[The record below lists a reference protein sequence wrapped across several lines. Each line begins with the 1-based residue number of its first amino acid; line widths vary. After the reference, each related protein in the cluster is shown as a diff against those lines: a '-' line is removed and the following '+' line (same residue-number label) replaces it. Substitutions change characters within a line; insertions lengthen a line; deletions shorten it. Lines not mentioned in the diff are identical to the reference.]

1 MEETVNTAALATKPP
16 YPYENSSSLRPSE
29 DVATRITMG
38 TELKTFKYIY
48 IPNDSNKEI
57 EELEMQY
64 TDENVVESL
73 VFHLQK
79 VRTRFFRR
87 ERA

>member
-1 MEETVNTAALATKPP
+1 
-16 YPYENSSSLRPSE
+16 
-29 DVATRITMG
+29 MG